1 MEATTVRY
9 PSGYRKHRYELVD
22 ELKNNPAAF
31 LYINN
36 QHLKLTLDCRIKLVH
51 TFRPILG
58 VKQYDVFLTKEQ
70 LVLAKITILFERE
83 IVKTKHSLLRYRID
97 LYFLDYMLAI
107 EIYEKGQC
115 VRSIDYEIKIQK
127 AIEQELSCEFTR
139 INRDKEGFDICKTIS
154 KVFQHTKQ
162 FINPIQDKGCQKG
175 PLPVFHL

>member
-1 MEATTVRY
+1 M
-9 PSGYRKHRYELVD
+9 
-22 ELKNNPAAF
+22 
-31 LYINN
+31 
-36 QHLKLTLDCRIKLVH
+36 
-51 TFRPILG
+51 
-58 VKQYDVFLTKEQ
+58 
-70 LVLAKITILFERE
+70 
-83 IVKTKHSLLRYRID
+83 KTKHSLLRYRID

-139 INRDKEGFDICKTIS
+139 INRDKKGFDICKTIS
-154 KVFQHTKQ
+154 KVFQHTKH